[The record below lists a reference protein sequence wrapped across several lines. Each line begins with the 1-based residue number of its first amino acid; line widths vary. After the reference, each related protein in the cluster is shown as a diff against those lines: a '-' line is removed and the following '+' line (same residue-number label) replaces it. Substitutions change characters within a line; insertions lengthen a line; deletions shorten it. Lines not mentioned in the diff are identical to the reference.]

1 MKSKQLTR
9 IALLTTIGL
18 ILFVVEAQIPLPL
31 PIPGVKLGLSNV
43 VILFAIWTMGRKQ
56 AFAILLLRV
65 VLGNFVVGN
74 LAAMLYSMAGGLCCF
89 LLMALLR
96 PLFSDKQV
104 FLLSIFGALAHN
116 VGQLTV
122 AILITQTVGLLVY
135 APVLLLS
142 GIVTGFFT
150 GQCAQ
155 AAIAHM
161 QRIAPHSV
169 K

>member
-1 MKSKQLTR
+1 MKSKQLTLL
-9 IALLTTIGL
+9 ALLTTIGL
-18 ILFVVEAQIPLPL
+18 ILFVIEAQIPLPL

-43 VILFAIWTMGRKQ
+43 VVLVALWTLGRKP
-56 AFAILLLRV
+56 ALTVLTLRI

-74 LAAMLYSMAGGLCCF
+74 LAAMLYSLSGGLCCF

-104 FLLSIFGALAHN
+104 FILSIFGAIAHN
-116 VGQLTV
+116 VGQLTA
-122 AILITQTVGLLVY
+122 AILITQTIGLLVY

-161 QRIAPHSV
+161 RRLQIRPPQ
-169 K
+169 